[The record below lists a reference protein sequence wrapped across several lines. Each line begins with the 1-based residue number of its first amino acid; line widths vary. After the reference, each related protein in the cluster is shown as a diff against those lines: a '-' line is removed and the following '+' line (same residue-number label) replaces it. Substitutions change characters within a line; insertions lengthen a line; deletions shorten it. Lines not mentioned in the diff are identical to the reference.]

1 MPRPQNPCMDRPQGH
16 WWTDVTSW
24 DLNLHVGSPH
34 GFKPAADE
42 PLADGRNL
50 SIPARSSVSSSRPLS
65 VQLCRCTTAVILGAP
80 WGKMVP
86 PYDNCIL
93 RICGAPWVW
102 KNVVFKAG
110 SWLKMSVFES
120 GTTVLYNAPEWYYLL
135 KIAPIIYTV
144 CVSVPG
150 IYFACTVEDAPWPIR
165 MGNERAQVEQTK
177 RDKYIK

>member
-1 MPRPQNPCMDRPQGH
+1 MII
-16 WWTDVTSW
+16 V
-24 DLNLHVGSPH
+24 
-34 GFKPAADE
+34 
-42 PLADGRNL
+42 
-50 SIPARSSVSSSRPLS
+50 
-65 VQLCRCTTAVILGAP
+65 
-80 WGKMVP
+80 
-86 PYDNCIL
+86 YL
-93 RICGAPWVW
+93 RGTLLLE
-102 KNVVFKAG
+102 KNAVFKAG